1 MDSKS
6 KGIAWVG
13 NIYQKFEAM
22 CMEVD
27 DMVCEETFRCV
38 ENHLQTVGAN
48 VKQFCTEFMQDVLL
62 SPRAKSVEERNLS
75 LVQNTGVTACENS
88 NITIDEDKSQKELI
102 HSSSVQSVDDVHF
115 GSVDDVHFG
124 LSSEQS
130 TKDESALA
138 HSGSIPSD
146 SVILAQA
153 CKNELQDT
161 DSTLDDTSLETT
173 EEASHQSVSEV
184 ELEAALLSLDEAK
197 LEESCIIVDSGDL
210 QSQSN
215 EAGKRRSYKKKFRES
230 FSSKLRLRKQD
241 REQHAGSS
249 KEKGKNA
256 GRSSQTDKAKSQDME
271 FSESDWELV

>member
-48 VKQFCTEFMQDVLL
+48 VKQFCTEFMQDVLH
-62 SPRAKSVEERNLS
+62 SPGAKSVEERNLS
-75 LVQNTGVTACENS
+75 LVQNTGVTVCENL

-102 HSSSVQSVDDVHF
+102 HSSSVQ
-115 GSVDDVHFG
+115 SVDDVHFG

-161 DSTLDDTSLETT
+161 DSTLDDASLETM
-173 EEASHQSVSEV
+173 EEASHQSATEV
-184 ELEAALLSLDEAK
+184 ELEAALPSFDEAK

-210 QSQSN
+210 QSLSN
-215 EAGKRRSYKKKFRES
+215 ETGKRRSYKKKFRES
-230 FSSKLRLRKQD
+230 LSSKLRLRKQD

-249 KEKGKNA
+249 MEKGMNV

-271 FSESDWELV
+271 FCESDWELV